1 MQWQLK
7 IEMDLILMNSD
18 GHLGMLDIQLDLM
31 AFSFVVIQ

>member
-7 IEMDLILMNSD
+7 IEMDLILMSSD
-18 GHLGMLDIQLDLM
+18 GHLGIQLDLM